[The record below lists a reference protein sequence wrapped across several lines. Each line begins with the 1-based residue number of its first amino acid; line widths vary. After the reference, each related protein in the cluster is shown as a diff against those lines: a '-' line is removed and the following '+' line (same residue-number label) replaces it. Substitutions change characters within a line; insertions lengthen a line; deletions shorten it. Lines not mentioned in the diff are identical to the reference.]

1 MRCWSIRRRSPTSS
15 VARLRRYSPLLAL
28 LGLAAALRLIGIQYG
43 LPFGNLLDPDEQNV
57 VPRAWRMTHG
67 GGLDPHFFD
76 WPTLVTYAVAP
87 FQAWQAAPS
96 YTAGRYV
103 VVAIA
108 LGGIAAAWWLGSRS
122 YGTVAGAIAAAATAV
137 DATHVAFSH

>member
-1 MRCWSIRRRSPTSS
+1 MARRRPSS
-15 VARLRRYSPLLAL
+15 ATGEGRARHSRAILA
-28 LGLAAALRLIGIQYG
+28 GAAALRLVGIQYG
-43 LPFGNLLDPDEQNV
+43 LPYGSLLDPDEQNV

-96 YTAGRYV
+96 YLAGRLV
-103 VVAIA
+103 IVAFALGRRRRGVVARV
-108 LGGIAAAWWLGSRS
+108 GRVRDGRRR
-122 YGTVAGAIAAAATAV
+122 AIAARRDRGRRRRTSPSL
-137 DATHVAFSH
+137 TPR